1 MKKIISLVLILS
13 LLFVNTIIFADNG
26 KDVGV
31 KTDGE
36 IPEEVL
42 LDVKKAAKIYFEQK
56 GTLSENKNSVY
67 TSGSRD
73 SGYFGGYSYTLSAAE
88 RYVDNQKITIV
99 QGYLLSG
106 AGMLLNPILGKLTF
120 KLINGL
126 VWVCNGITFANLTAD
141 DIIEGTTYEND
152 IRYYWINEGTQEFK
166 IVHTETA
173 ELNGEIKVASKT
185 YYDQFEE

>member
-1 MKKIISLVLILS
+1 M
-13 LLFVNTIIFADNG
+13 
-26 KDVGV
+26 
-31 KTDGE
+31 
-36 IPEEVL
+36 
-42 LDVKKAAKIYFEQK
+42 
-56 GTLSENKNSVY
+56 
-67 TSGSRD
+67 
-73 SGYFGGYSYTLSAAE
+73 
-88 RYVDNQKITIV
+88 
-99 QGYLLSG
+99 LSG
-106 AGMLLNPILGKLTF
+106 AGILLNPILGKLTF

-152 IRYYWINEGTQEFK
+152 IRYYWINEATQELK